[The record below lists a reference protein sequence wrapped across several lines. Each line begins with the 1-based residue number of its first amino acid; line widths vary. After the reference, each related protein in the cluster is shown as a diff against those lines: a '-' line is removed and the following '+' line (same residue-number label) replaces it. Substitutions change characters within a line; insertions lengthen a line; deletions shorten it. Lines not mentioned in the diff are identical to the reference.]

1 MWLLQQYNINLSSHL
16 GEKWEDKSLEGI
28 FSAGGKFSSWL
39 KAERG
44 GCGRCTPG
52 SDGTRRGTGGGLRF
66 WEDQHQLSATVTQN
80 LSQISGASIFT
91 RSPAVL
97 PSLTHLIPSL
107 FSIFWDLRKWT
118 RNLNSS
124 TDGKQ
129 IGESHLISHHCGRC
143 PGNICRA
150 LRNFCIIVPSRQR
163 AWVTGRAHVT
173 LSLPLSP
180 WFSSLLPASA
190 ASRGA
195 LSQSNRPTLHANR
208 PPWIDYPQ
216 KFTHS
221 NFSSLISPFWNA
233 PWIC

>member
-97 PSLTHLIPSL
+97 PSLSSLYSRGFEKMNTESKFKHRWQANWRKSLDKPSL
-107 FSIFWDLRKWT
+107 W
-118 RNLNSS
+118 
-124 TDGKQ
+124 
-129 IGESHLISHHCGRC
+129 
-143 PGNICRA
+143 PM
-150 LRNFCIIVPSRQR
+150 SREYLPRIAQLL
-163 AWVTGRAHVT
+163 HYC
-173 LSLPLSP
+173 PLSP
-180 WFSSLLPASA
+180 A
-190 ASRGA
+190 RV
-195 LSQSNRPTLHANR
+195 SNRPSTCN
-208 PPWIDYPQ
+208 
-216 KFTHS
+216 T
-221 NFSSLISPFWNA
+221 
-233 PWIC
+233 